1 VVWCQCVLTVW
12 YGVVRRCGVVSADP
26 LALVSLPGE
35 VGGYDE
41 EGAIGDQT
49 YQYVSGVI
57 VDEIPVFRNGNT
69 SLTPKSPPVPP
80 RPAPR
85 AHGLDATPKAV
96 DATPKD
102 ATPKDATPKAV
113 DRAQEPRNRRAQDG
127 HGLIDEDLA
136 STPARHPGV
145 IQVQGLQMHMEVRSG
160 SALSACMPPSAL
172 CAVG

>member
-1 VVWCQCVLTVW
+1 M
-12 YGVVRRCGVVSADP
+12 
-26 LALVSLPGE
+26 
-35 VGGYDE
+35 
-41 EGAIGDQT
+41 
-49 YQYVSGVI
+49 
-57 VDEIPVFRNGNT
+57 DEIPVFRNGNT

-127 HGLIDEDLA
+127 HGLIDEDLEEEA
-136 STPARHPGV
+136 STPAAHPGV
-145 IQVQGLQMHMEVRSG
+145 IQVQGLQINMEVR
-160 SALSACMPPSAL
+160 
-172 CAVG
+172 